1 MRGGVNALIAAAD
14 DYSALKFGKR
24 VTGMMYSCSSVG
36 LKVGTGF
43 GTAVTGILLE
53 FAKFNGT
60 TEAQSAFTVSV
71 INYGYILAV
80 VIPSVVT
87 LLVLVFL
94 NVEKENKRMR
104 ELGKK

>member
-1 MRGGVNALIAAAD
+1 MN
-14 DYSALKFGKR
+14 
-24 VTGMMYSCSSVG
+24 
-36 LKVGTGF
+36 
-43 GTAVTGILLE
+43 
-53 FAKFNGT
+53 
-60 TEAQSAFTVSV
+60 V